1 MTKMTR
7 MEGWTTKKKRKECLA
22 GTREEYSVWRKKMKM
37 KMMKMKRGRGWMK
50 SQAGPV
56 VRG

>member
-1 MTKMTR
+1 MTKMTK
-7 MEGWTTKKKRKECLA
+7 MEGWTTKKKKLMVKECLA

-37 KMMKMKRGRGWMK
+37 KMKRGRGWMK